1 VSADADREALRSA
14 AERLERVTASLADD
28 GAAPE
33 EVKRLAEE
41 ALALS
46 AEITERLP
54 RVLRALES
62 PEA

>member
-1 VSADADREALRSA
+1 MSADADREALRSA
-14 AERLERVTASLADD
+14 AERLERVTAALADD

>member
-1 VSADADREALRSA
+1 MRSEEDRAALRSA
-14 AERLERVTASLADD
+14 AERLERVAAALADE
-28 GAAPE
+28 GAPPE

-54 RVLRALES
+54 RVLRGLED
-62 PEA
+62 EER

>member
-1 VSADADREALRSA
+1 MSADADREALRVA
-14 AERLERVTASLADD
+14 AERLERVTAALADD
-28 GAAPE
+28 AAAPE
-33 EVKRLAEE
+33 EVKALAEE

>member
-1 VSADADREALRSA
+1 VRSGEDREALRSA
-14 AERLERVTASLADD
+14 AERLERVAGALAEED
-28 GAAPE
+28 APPE

-54 RVLRALES
+54 RVLRALED
-62 PEA
+62 EA